1 MHRFRPVRMV
11 VDRARQQGLTH
22 TSISRLLEPWPAVYS
37 HHNHSHRAHAW
48 LPPTDKPFETQRR
61 GGRRF
66 PPLIPTIVT
75 MSVTITI
82 TIITK
87 RRAEWSFTLPCREPS
102 PLRPVSGSSDAI
114 SGTV

>member
-22 TSISRLLEPWPAVYS
+22 TSISRLLNRGPPCTHIITTPIVPTRGY
-37 HHNHSHRAHAW
+37 H
-48 LPPTDKPFETQRR
+48 LPINRSKLKDE